1 MNTRTAAVVFSA
13 LAQETRLA
21 AFRLVSAAHPDGLPA
36 GEIARSLGVPLNTM
50 STHLSAL
57 VQAHLVESE
66 RRGRFIIYRS
76 SRAAWRSL
84 VAFLAATQECAD
96 PQISAEIRALIKA
109 ADLESA

>member
-1 MNTRTAAVVFSA
+1 MNTRTAALVFSA

-21 AFRLVSAAHPDGLPA
+21 AFRLVAAAHPEGLPA

-57 VQAHLVESE
+57 VHANLVESE

-76 SRAAWRSL
+76 RTATWRSL
-84 VAFLAATQECAD
+84 VAFLAATQVIAD
-96 PQISAEIRALIKA
+96 QRISAEIRALIKA
-109 ADLESA
+109 AELESA